1 MQVRRFY
8 SQHLVMLALML
19 LSTISTA
26 ELNAQTLSSD
36 LTPDYRRALSARLE
50 QQSKGSRKDAYK
62 PVRSAQTR
70 PRRVQSSDLRAE
82 SKTAR
87 LVRTGLEIAAT
98 TSIQPGTHLSRVLHT
113 SQLSLTSTAGTN
125 EQFVDRNFDLTA
137 DERTT
142 FDANGGSFDIAVG
155 ASGTRYE
162 VFSATSGSTLAGVL
176 VVASDANGDYVL
188 DNSSTFNLQLDFR
201 LPSAASVVTGVSRA
215 GREFVVISSSGYFNS
230 NDPNDPNNE
239 PSPGVILLVRNPSTG
254 GFDNAL
260 SRELVRVGDNQLF
273 NANALAL
280 MPNNDVLVA
289 DFQSDELRIIRDTN
303 SDGLPD
309 TLDSQPYYSYQFS
322 DDKPL
327 DIAVNSRGV
336 VFSHSAGDSTLLLAV
351 YDSNGDGHGDFDE
364 VVVEGLSIDNNLFLH
379 GLNIDRTGSIYIIE
393 DASGSFDESNGG
405 IARIDAFPDANQS
418 GFLSDGVVFTEA
430 DAGTNLALSGI
441 AFGVLT
447 QNQINDT
454 TFFLSQQYLDFLN
467 RQPDSGGL
475 AYWTNEITSCGD
487 NWRCISARRTRVSA
501 AFFVE
506 QEFQNT
512 GSFVYRLYKDGL
524 GRRPTFSEFSQDRA
538 QIDVTNLENTKRAFT
553 LVFVQRS
560 AFVQKY
566 AASTSAA
573 SFVDALIS
581 TIQQSSNVNLG
592 AQRDA
597 LIARY
602 NQGANLNDSRA
613 LALRDAVENQAVIN
627 SEYNASFVLMQ
638 YFGYLRRDSDQGGFD
653 FWLNVLNNQDPNN
666 YRGMVCSFITSR
678 EYQERFGLQ
687 LSRTNADCLE

>member
-1 MQVRRFY
+1 MQVLRFY
-8 SQHLVMLALML
+8 SQPFAMLALML
-19 LSTISTA
+19 LSTLSTA
-26 ELNAQTLSSD
+26 ELNAQTLSSH

-50 QQSKGSRKDAYK
+50 QQSKGNRKNSYK
-62 PVRSAQTR
+62 PARSAEAR
-70 PRRVQSSDLRAE
+70 PRRVQSSGLNAGRKA
-82 SKTAR
+82 TR
-87 LVRTGLEIAAT
+87 LVRTGLEIPAT

-113 SQLSLTSTAGTN
+113 SQLSLTSAAGTN

-155 ASGTRYE
+155 PSGTRYE
-162 VFSATSGSTLAGVL
+162 VFSATSGSTIVGVL

-188 DNSSTFNLQLDFR
+188 DNSSTFNLRLDFQ
-201 LPSAASVVTGVSRA
+201 LPSAASVVTGISRA
-215 GREFVVISSSGYFNS
+215 GREFVVISSSGYYNS
-230 NDPNDPNNE
+230 ADPNDPNNE
-239 PSPGVILLVRNPSTG
+239 PSPGVILLVRDQSTG

-280 MPNNDVLVA
+280 MPNNDLLIA

-309 TLDSQPYYSYQFS
+309 TLDPQPYYSYQFS

-379 GLNIDRTGSIYIIE
+379 GLTIDRTGSIYIIE

-418 GFLSDGVVFTEA
+418 GFLSDGVIFTEA
-430 DAGTNLALSGI
+430 DAGTNLALSGL
-441 AFGVLT
+441 AFSVLT

-454 TFFLSQQYLDFLN
+454 TFFVRQQYLDFLN
-467 RQPDSGGL
+467 REPDSGGL
-475 AYWTNEITSCGD
+475 SYWTNEITSCGD

-524 GRRPTFSEFSQDRA
+524 GRRPTFSEFSQDRS

-553 LVFVQRS
+553 LVFVQRT
-560 AFVQKY
+560 AFLQKY
-566 AASTSAA
+566 AAATNAA
-573 SFVDALIS
+573 SFVDALIT
-581 TIQQSSNVNLG
+581 TIQQSSTVNLG

-613 LALRDAVENQAVIN
+613 LALREAVENQAVIN

>member
-1 MQVRRFY
+1 MQLARLY
-8 SQHLVMLALML
+8 CQHLVMALIL
-19 LSTISTA
+19 LSTLSTA
-26 ELNAQTLSSD
+26 ELNAQTLSSH
-36 LTPDYRRALSARLE
+36 LTPDYRRALSTRLE
-50 QQSKGSRKDAYK
+50 QQSKANRKNAYQ
-62 PVRSAQTR
+62 PARSAQVR
-70 PRRVQSSDLRAE
+70 PRRVQSSDQNAGRKA
-82 SKTAR
+82 TR
-87 LVRTGLEIAAT
+87 LVRTGLEIPAT
-98 TSIQPGTHLSRVLHT
+98 TSIQPGTNLSRVLHT

-125 EQFVDRNFDLTA
+125 EQFVDRNLDLTA

-142 FDANGGSFDIAVG
+142 FDADGGSFDIAVG
-155 ASGTRYE
+155 ASGARYE
-162 VFSATSGSTLAGVL
+162 VFSATSGSTLVGVL
-176 VVASDANGDYVL
+176 VVATDANGDYVL
-188 DNSSTFNLQLDFR
+188 DSSSTFNLQLDFR

-230 NDPNDPNNE
+230 DDPNDPNNE

-280 MPNNDVLVA
+280 MPNNDLLIA

-303 SDGLPD
+303 NDGLPD
-309 TLDSQPYYSYQFS
+309 TLDQQPYYSYQFS

-379 GLNIDRTGSIYIIE
+379 GLTIDRTGSIYIIE

-430 DAGTNLALSGI
+430 DAGTNLALSGL
-441 AFGVLT
+441 AFGILT
-447 QNQINDT
+447 RNQINDT
-454 TFFLSQQYLDFLN
+454 TFFVRQQYLDFLN
-467 RQPDSGGL
+467 REPDPGGL

-553 LVFVQRS
+553 LVFVQRT
-560 AFVQKY
+560 AFLQKY
-566 AASTSAA
+566 AAAMNAA
-573 SFVDALIS
+573 SFVDALIT

-602 NQGANLNDSRA
+602 NQGANLTESRA

>member
-1 MQVRRFY
+1 
-8 SQHLVMLALML
+8 
-19 LSTISTA
+19 
-26 ELNAQTLSSD
+26 
-36 LTPDYRRALSARLE
+36 
-50 QQSKGSRKDAYK
+50 
-62 PVRSAQTR
+62 
-70 PRRVQSSDLRAE
+70 
-82 SKTAR
+82 
-87 LVRTGLEIAAT
+87 
-98 TSIQPGTHLSRVLHT
+98 
-113 SQLSLTSTAGTN
+113 LTSTAGTN
-125 EQFVDRNFDLTA
+125 EQFVDRNLDLTA

-142 FDANGGSFDIAVG
+142 FDADGGSFDIAVG
-155 ASGTRYE
+155 ASGARYE
-162 VFSATSGSTLAGVL
+162 VFSATSGSTLVGVL
-176 VVASDANGDYVL
+176 VVATDANGDYVL
-188 DNSSTFNLQLDFR
+188 DSSSTFNLQLDFR

-230 NDPNDPNNE
+230 DDPNDPNNE

-280 MPNNDVLVA
+280 MPNNDLLIA

-303 SDGLPD
+303 NDGLPD
-309 TLDSQPYYSYQFS
+309 TLDQKPYYSYQFS

-379 GLNIDRTGSIYIIE
+379 GLTIDRTGSIYIIE

-405 IARIDAFPDANQS
+405 IARIDAFPDATQS

-430 DAGTNLALSGI
+430 DAGTNLALSGL
-441 AFGVLT
+441 AFGILT
-447 QNQINDT
+447 RNQINDT
-454 TFFLSQQYLDFLN
+454 TFFVSQQYLDFLN
-467 RQPDSGGL
+467 REPDPGGL

-553 LVFVQRS
+553 LVFVQRT
-560 AFVQKY
+560 AFLQKY
-566 AASTSAA
+566 AAAMNAA
-573 SFVDALIS
+573 SFVDGLIT

-602 NQGANLNDSRA
+602 NQGANLNESRA